1 VFLACLLLLGR
12 TYRWVED
19 KALSPPFTAAAHLL
33 TNTPP
38 GCCFAISG
46 WLRDRTLLVRV
57 EFGIPVPPRETYD
70 DLLGKTRG
78 LLSACTV
85 HWNLLTP
92 AVLRLVE
99 PELHFGMDLLRAL
112 KRGVLGLIRLCLNSV
127 LRTNHC
133 VNKLLLPFSS
143 ARSVMGI
150 ALFLTLILQLASGL
164 FLASYYVP
172 EPGLVIEFREEM
184 FSDVWFSREVF
195 YSHVWGVDVLFVL
208 SYLHILKKVFDKNY
222 ILCEAEG

>member
-1 VFLACLLLLGR
+1 
-12 TYRWVED
+12 
-19 KALSPPFTAAAHLL
+19 
-33 TNTPP
+33 
-38 GCCFAISG
+38 
-46 WLRDRTLLVRV
+46 
-57 EFGIPVPPRETYD
+57 
-70 DLLGKTRG
+70 
-78 LLSACTV
+78 
-85 HWNLLTP
+85 
-92 AVLRLVE
+92 
-99 PELHFGMDLLRAL
+99 
-112 KRGVLGLIRLCLNSV
+112 
-127 LRTNHC
+127 
-133 VNKLLLPFSS
+133 
-143 ARSVMGI
+143 MGI